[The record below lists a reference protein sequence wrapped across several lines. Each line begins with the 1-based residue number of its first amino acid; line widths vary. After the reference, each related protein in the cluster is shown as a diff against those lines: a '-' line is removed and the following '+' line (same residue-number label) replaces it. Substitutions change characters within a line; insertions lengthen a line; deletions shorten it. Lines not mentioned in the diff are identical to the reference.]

1 MFERLMNLDVEL
13 MCLGTKI
20 FVAKEDLKDKV
31 LYSKSRK
38 GKDQKKNDEIEPDDI
53 ADLVKEILY
62 QKKEGNDTEEMEN
75 DLMNRIRKCLENS
88 ETETKGIL
96 YNRIKEQLS

>member
-1 MFERLMNLDVEL
+1 M
-13 MCLGTKI
+13 
-20 FVAKEDLKDKV
+20 
-31 LYSKSRK
+31 
-38 GKDQKKNDEIEPDDI
+38 
-53 ADLVKEILY
+53 KEILY
-62 QKKEGNDTEEMEN
+62 QKKEGNDTEGMEN